1 MGEDAELA
9 KVDGLEP
16 VGRQSHGVLRLVA
29 AIGPPARSP
38 WRPYRYAEE
47 PVWLL
52 ALVGH

>member
-1 MGEDAELA
+1 MGEEAELA

-29 AIGPPARSP
+29 AIGPLTWSS

-47 PVWLL
+47 PVWFL